1 MRRRPGRRI
10 IVPEFEKRGQ
20 EWKLLEVRLEFPE
33 SLGRVRKER
42 G

>member
-1 MRRRPGRRI
+1 MRPGRKMI
-10 IVPEFEKRGQ
+10 HPEFETRGQ